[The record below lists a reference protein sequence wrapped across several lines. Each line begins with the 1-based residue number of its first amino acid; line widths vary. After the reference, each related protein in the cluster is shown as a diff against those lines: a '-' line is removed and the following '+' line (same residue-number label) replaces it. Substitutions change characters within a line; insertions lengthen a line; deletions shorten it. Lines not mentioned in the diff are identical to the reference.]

1 MGTFGDKE
9 MGKWVKTLAIC
20 SICNMQSGNMSSF
33 PKTQE
38 MESTNNSCKLSSD
51 LHTYVL
57 VCVDGNMDGQREEG
71 ENKF

>member
-9 MGKWVKTLAIC
+9 MGKWVKTLA
-20 SICNMQSGNMSSF
+20 SKSVNMSSF

-38 MESTNNSCKLSSD
+38 VESTNHSCKLSSD

>member
-9 MGKWVKTLAIC
+9 MGKWVKMLA
-20 SICNMQSGNMSSF
+20 SKSVNMSSF

-38 MESTNNSCKLSSD
+38 VESTNNSCKLSSD